1 MNIFGLF
8 FSFLIPGI
16 VIGMLI
22 STSASENTKKV
33 KRNVQRAAVLRNQK
47 PVLNNNKLFVYSMAD
62 DCKPQ
67 TRLKLI
73 KGAESRKKLYI
84 CSVDGNKA
92 A

>member
-22 STSASENTKKV
+22 SAVISESGKKAGRTAKRVANIENASART
-33 KRNVQRAAVLRNQK
+33 
-47 PVLNNNKLFVYSMAD
+47 NNKLFVYSMAED
-62 DCKPQ
+62 IKPSAK
-67 TRLKLI
+67 LKLI
-73 KGAESRKKLYI
+73 KGEESRKKLYI
-84 CSVDGNKA
+84 CSVGSNKA

>member
-16 VIGMLI
+16 VLGMLI
-22 STSASENTKKV
+22 TGAILDDKKAKGSKQVKNTYKERSVSA
-33 KRNVQRAAVLRNQK
+33 QA
-47 PVLNNNKLFVYSMAD
+47 NKLFVYSMSEDIAP
-62 DCKPQ
+62 KPK
-67 TRLKLI
+67 LKLI
-73 KGAESRKKLYI
+73 NGEENRKKLFI